1 MACDVSRVREM
12 ESDLNECT
20 RVTGELRAQLDRLN
34 ALREKAIR
42 LFAYYGSED
51 WYADREE
58 KLPEGVA
65 AGVLSEDA
73 AYDAITELRDAA
85 FQMLE
90 TGTDIL
96 KNWI

>member
-1 MACDVSRVREM
+1 MATDENRVREM

-34 ALREKAIR
+34 ELREKAIR

-51 WYADREE
+51 WFADREGE
-58 KLPEGVA
+58 IPEGFA

-73 AYDAITELRDAA
+73 AYDAITELRATA

-90 TGTDIL
+90 MGTDIL